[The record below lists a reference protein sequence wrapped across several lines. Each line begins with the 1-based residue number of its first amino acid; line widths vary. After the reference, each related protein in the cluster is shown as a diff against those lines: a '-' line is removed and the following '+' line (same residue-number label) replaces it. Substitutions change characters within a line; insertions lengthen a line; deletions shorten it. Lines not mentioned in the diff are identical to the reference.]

1 MLTRAAWAGPALLAC
16 ALAAAAAIVPQDSA
30 KEKLKTTLKDNDVV
44 GEWIYDDIHG
54 AFSQARKSG
63 RPILAV
69 IRCVPSWN
77 YREID
82 KQVAR
87 RETPGMAELLDKF
100 VCVRIVQAHGLDLA
114 TFQFDTDLT
123 WAVFFLNADKVVY
136 GRYGHRGRQKEP
148 HKDVSIEAFK
158 KAARAALELHEGYP
172 KNKKELAG
180 KTGASPEWRLPELI
194 PDLKTRPE
202 IKASDGKNC
211 VRCHTVHEGELWSM
225 RAPKQTLPDRMI
237 WPYPMPEAVGL
248 TLDPKEMA
256 SVTSVEADTPAE
268 KAGFKAGD
276 RIARL
281 DGQPILSIADVQWV
295 LNNVRDGVP
304 VKVEAEVERDGKNTE
319 LTMTLPP
326 AWRQKSDPTW
336 RHNFPDL
343 KHRLIGV
350 DTFEAIALDVRK
362 EHNLPPAGMALRVKK
377 LGGGGEGRNTSFT
390 WKTGDVLINV
400 DGKNTF
406 DAEHELIAHLLRKNP
421 AQKVDFTI
429 IRDGRIQ
436 KGTLVLP

>member
-1 MLTRAAWAGPALLAC
+1 MVTRAAWAAAALLAC
-16 ALAAAAAIVPQDSA
+16 ALAAAAARPPQDPA
-30 KEKLKTTLKDNDVV
+30 KEKLKTALKDNDVV
-44 GEWIYDDIHG
+44 GEWFYDDIHG
-54 AFSQARKSG
+54 AFAQARKSG

-69 IRCVPSWN
+69 LRCVPSGN

-136 GRYGHRGRQKEP
+136 GRYGHRCRQKEP
-148 HKDVSIEAFK
+148 HKDVSIDAFK

-180 KTGASPEWRLPELI
+180 KTVPAEWRLPELI
-194 PDLKTRPE
+194 PELKSQPDV
-202 IKASDGKNC
+202 KASDGKNC
-211 VRCHTVHEGELWSM
+211 VRCHLVHEGELWSS
-225 RAPKQTLPDRMI
+225 RAPKQTLPDRLI
-237 WPYPMPEAVGL
+237 WPFPMPETVGL

-256 SVTSVEADTPAE
+256 TVASVEADTPAE

-276 RIARL
+276 RIARME
-281 DGQPILSIADVQWV
+281 GQPILSIADVQWV

-304 VKVEAEVERDGKNTE
+304 VKVEAEIERDGKKTE

-326 AWRQKSDPTW
+326 AWRHKSDPSW
-336 RHNFPDL
+336 RPIVPGL
-343 KHRLIGV
+343 KHRLLGV
-350 DTFEAIALDVRK
+350 DTFEAVAPEARK
-362 EHNLPPAGMALRVKK
+362 ENNLPPSGMALRVKK
-377 LGGGGEGRNTSFT
+377 VGTSDGRNTSFT
-390 WKTGDVLINV
+390 WKTGDVLISL
-400 DGKNTF
+400 DGRNAF
-406 DAEHELIAHLLRKNP
+406 DAEYDLVAHLLRKNP
-421 AQKVDFTI
+421 GQKVDFLI
-429 IRDGRIQ
+429 LRDGRPQ